1 MTGLN
6 NGPDASVGS
15 RDQLYIGGR
24 WVAPAEL
31 GKPLDVVSPHTGQII
46 ATAPAASVADVD
58 RAIAAAREAF
68 DHGPWPRLT
77 LADRIAAVQ
86 RISVEYGN
94 RRKEMAQ
101 TVTAQM
107 GTPIK
112 MSQLMQSDAP
122 RSLMDAT
129 IGFAEKFPWED
140 VRPTAYGGESLVRAH
155 PVGVVAAI
163 IPWNV
168 PQVITIGK
176 VIPAL
181 LAGCTV
187 VIKPAPET
195 PLDALLFADM
205 VEAAGLPPGVVNVIP
220 GGPQIGAALVRHPG
234 VDKVTFTGS
243 TAVGRQIGASCGEQL
258 KRCSLELG
266 GKSAAIV
273 LEDADLAATAQ
284 GLRFA
289 SFINTGQ
296 ACAAQTRVLVPR
308 HLHDEF
314 VAAVVDV
321 TGQMTQGD
329 PMDRATELGPLVSA
343 RQRDKVASYIGIGQ
357 QEGATLVTGGI
368 TPPAGLEAGWYIPPT
383 VFANASNDM
392 RIAREEIFGPVLTVI
407 PYDGGDDGSVQMA
420 NDSPYGLGGSVWTA
434 DRARGISVAAQVRT
448 GTIGINFYGP
458 DFAAPF
464 GGFKDSGIGREY
476 GPEGI
481 HEFVELQSITTLD
494 TTPDGR

>member
-1 MTGLN
+1 MTE
-6 NGPDASVGS
+6 VIS

-24 WVAPAEL
+24 WVAQAEP

-46 ATAPAASVADVD
+46 ATAPAASPTDVD
-58 RAIAAAREAF
+58 RAVTAAREAF
-68 DHGPWPRLT
+68 DRGPWPRLT
-77 LADRIAAVQ
+77 PAERIAAVR

-94 RRKEMAQ
+94 RRKDMAAL
-101 TVTAQM
+101 VTAQM

-122 RSLMDAT
+122 RSLIDAT
-129 IGFAEKFPWED
+129 ISFAEAFPWED

-155 PVGVVAAI
+155 AVGVVAAI

-168 PQVITIGK
+168 PQVITIAK

-195 PLDALLFADM
+195 PLDALLFADII
-205 VEAAGLPPGVVNVIP
+205 EAAGLPEGVVNVIP
-220 GGPQIGAALVRHPG
+220 GGPETGDALVRHPG

-243 TAVGRQIGASCGEQL
+243 TATGRRIGAICGEQL

-273 LEDADLAATAQ
+273 LDDADLGATAQ

-308 HLHDEF
+308 ALHDDLVSALQD
-314 VAAVVDV
+314 VA
-321 TGQMTQGD
+321 GQMTQGD
-329 PMDRATELGPLVSA
+329 PMDRGNELGPLVSA
-343 RQRDKVASYIGIGQ
+343 RQKDKVVSYIDIGL
-357 QEGATLVTGGI
+357 QEGARLVAGGAA
-368 TPPAGLEAGWYIPPT
+368 PPEGLSAGWYVPPT
-383 VFANASNDM
+383 VFANATNDM

-407 PYDGGDDGSVQMA
+407 PYDGGDDAGIDMA

-434 DRARGISVAAQVRT
+434 DRSRGISVASQVRT
-448 GTIGINFYGP
+448 GTIGVNFYGP

-476 GPEGI
+476 GPEGL
-481 HEFVELQSITTLD
+481 HEFIELQSITTLD
-494 TTPDGR
+494 TTK